1 MALGC
6 FGVTFA
12 NLIMVAAA
20 WFAAGDEAS
29 WLWLLGYFVVIT
41 IGELYISPIGLS
53 LVSKLAPVH
62 MVSMLMGLWFATSF
76 AGNFLAGYIGSL
88 WSGMDKIIFFL
99 MIAGIAA
106 IAGLLILAFER
117 PLRSMIAG
125 QTVQ

>member
-1 MALGC
+1 
-6 FGVTFA
+6 
-12 NLIMVAAA
+12 
-20 WFAAGDEAS
+20 
-29 WLWLLGYFVVIT
+29 
-41 IGELYISPIGLS
+41 
-53 LVSKLAPVH
+53 